1 MSSLRKEGNVKL
13 AIALMLMVS
22 VIGVAAE
29 NLKEQ
34 IKFGNE
40 AAKQGLWNEARFR
53 WQKVIDADPSNG
65 SAHNNIGVA
74 LEREGKIEQAVV
86 EYRLAVK
93 LLPDNSYARKNL
105 QRSEELLKNAT
116 GEQKKVEAKK

>member
-1 MSSLRKEGNVKL
+1 MKL